1 LAPEGL
7 VCGGRDQRGAAVPA
21 PPWHLRPMRNRP
33 PSCCGARADGPW
45 LRCPRHT
52 HGGKEVGPNRAD
64 ARIESTLR
72 CRRLPGHRLMHGR
85 GLPGPMHEG
94 VDTIREQKTKNN
106 DNHDKTP
113 SPQNPDRRFSRWSSF
128 SGGRLFLLSGMCSR
142 AWASREGHDRRSWR
156 RGPCSRG

>member
-64 ARIESTLR
+64 AWRSLKATMHCCGARACMAAVLGET
-72 CRRLPGHRLMHGR
+72 PGKAAQANVL
-85 GLPGPMHEG
+85 
-94 VDTIREQKTKNN
+94 VDR
-106 DNHDKTP
+106 
-113 SPQNPDRRFSRWSSF
+113 
-128 SGGRLFLLSGMCSR
+128 
-142 AWASREGHDRRSWR
+142 
-156 RGPCSRG
+156 